1 MDYLPVDKQGV
12 VLCEDLVK
20 FIKGNTELISVM
32 MVNNE
37 IGTIEPIKELA
48 TVAHDNGILFHTD
61 AVQAVGHIPIDVSDL
76 CVDMLSASAHKFNG
90 PKGIGFLYIKR
101 GTKISS
107 FADGGAQEF
116 HKRAGTEN
124 IASIVG
130 MSIALKKSCD
140 EMEKVNKKL
149 LALDEA
155 FNDVLLKSKIDFI
168 RNGSNNHV
176 PGNINLSIRRTSGEM
191 LLHRLDLMGICIST
205 GSACDSVN
213 TEVSHV
219 IKAIGV
225 PSEYSEGTIR
235 ISFGRDNTEEDAI
248 MIAKALVKV
257 IKG

>member
-1 MDYLPVDKQGV
+1 MFCVISSLD
-12 VLCEDLVK
+12 
-20 FIKGNTELISVM
+20 IK
-32 MVNNE
+32 
-37 IGTIEPIKELA
+37 
-48 TVAHDNGILFHTD
+48 
-61 AVQAVGHIPIDVSDL
+61 SD
-76 CVDMLSASAHKFNG
+76 
-90 PKGIGFLYIKR
+90 
-101 GTKISS
+101 KISS

-235 ISFGRDNTEEDAI
+235 ISFGRDNTEEDAVT
-248 MIAKALVKV
+248 IAKAIVKV
-257 IKG
+257 LKGEEVI

>member
-1 MDYLPVDKQGV
+1 M
-12 VLCEDLVK
+12 K
-20 FIKGNTELISVM
+20 FIKGNTELITVM

-90 PKGIGFLYIKR
+90 PKGIGFLYIKK

-107 FADGGAQEF
+107 YADGGAQEF

-130 MSIALKKSCD
+130 MSTALKKSCD
-140 EMEKVNKKL
+140 EMEKVNEKL

-176 PGNINLSIRRTSGEM
+176 PGNINLSIRGMSGEM

-213 TEVSHV
+213 TEISHV

-248 MIAKALVKV
+248 MIAKVLAKV